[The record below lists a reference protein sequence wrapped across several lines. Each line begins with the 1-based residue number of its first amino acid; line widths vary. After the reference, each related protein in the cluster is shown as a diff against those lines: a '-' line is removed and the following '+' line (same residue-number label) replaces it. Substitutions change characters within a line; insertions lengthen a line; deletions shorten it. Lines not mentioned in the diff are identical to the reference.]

1 MDNTKKLDSTG
12 QPGNDRNIFRNQ
24 AHKPKNKYLRVLAA
38 TDECACRICL
48 SRNARVYRADEIHFP
63 WHEGCRCVLCGV
75 AQDAVEEKDAF
86 VRDLLLDGERWR
98 AEYSDGVKVLA
109 RASQISITQAEMV
122 LKESLGLVSES
133 EVRALGINAKP
144 AREVAP
150 LYL

>member
-1 MDNTKKLDSTG
+1 
-12 QPGNDRNIFRNQ
+12 
-24 AHKPKNKYLRVLAA
+24 
-38 TDECACRICL
+38 
-48 SRNARVYRADEIHFP
+48 
-63 WHEGCRCVLCGV
+63 VLCGV